1 MSDVSNIFMY
11 FSLALVVLWTVR
23 LANTKGKNP
32 FLWGGVSLFLSLVP
46 QFVDSWPALLGMGPM
61 VVLIFMKSQRTAV
74 EKPNSQTTI
83 TCPKCQ
89 AYHALGHTYCVNCG
103 WELKRPFTEPASP
116 RSGTATAPQIQL
128 EPMTDVESADRVE
141 HRTSGASTPAQPSEM
156 KPETEAASPEVV
168 TPEAASP
175 EAVTPEAVT
184 PEAVTPE
191 AVTPEAVSPEAAS
204 PEPVTAE
211 VVSTNDGGE
220 GDREEVPSEPLNPEP
235 VTPEPVAPEPM
246 VSRPITPARF
256 TEQGLDLL
264 DLGKF
269 QEAVDQFTKA
279 IALDATYSS
288 AWEHRAEAYARQGR
302 NDKAAE
308 DQLKL
313 ETLRQQSAE

>member
-23 LANTKGKNP
+23 MANAKGKNP
-32 FLWGGVSLFLSLVP
+32 FLWGGISFFLSLVP

-74 EKPNSQTTI
+74 EKPISQTTI

-103 WELKRPFTEPASP
+103 WELKRPFTEPTSP

-128 EPMTDVESADRVE
+128 EPMTEVESADRME
-141 HRTSGASTPAQPSEM
+141 HRTSGASTPPQPTEM
-156 KPETEAASPEVV
+156 KPETEAASQEAASQEPVTAEAVSVDAVSPEAV
-168 TPEAASP
+168 TPETVTP
-175 EAVTPEAVT
+175 ETVTPEAVT
-184 PEAVTPE
+184 PET
-191 AVTPEAVSPEAAS
+191 VSA
-204 PEPVTAE
+204 
-211 VVSTNDGGE
+211 NDGGE

-235 VTPEPVAPEPM
+235 VAPEQVAPELV

-264 DLGKF
+264 GLGKF

-302 NDKAAE
+302 NDKAVE
-308 DQLKL
+308 DRRTL
-313 ETLRQQSAE
+313 ENLRAQSAE

>member
-1 MSDVSNIFMY
+1 MY

-23 LANTKGKNP
+23 MANAKGKNP
-32 FLWGGVSLFLSLVP
+32 FLWGGISFFLSLVP

-74 EKPNSQTTI
+74 EKPISQTTI

-103 WELKRPFTEPASP
+103 WELKRPFAEPTSS

-128 EPMTDVESADRVE
+128 EPMTDVESTDRVE
-141 HRTSGASTPAQPSEM
+141 HRTSGASTPPQPTEM
-156 KPETEAASPEVV
+156 KPETEAV
-168 TPEAASP
+168 TPDAVSPEAA
-175 EAVTPEAVT
+175 
-184 PEAVTPE
+184 
-191 AVTPEAVSPEAAS
+191 SPEAAS

-211 VVSTNDGGE
+211 AVSTNDGGE
-220 GDREEVPSEPLNPEP
+220 GDREEVPSEPVN
-235 VTPEPVAPEPM
+235 PEPVAPQPV

-264 DLGKF
+264 GLGKF

-302 NDKAAE
+302 NDKAVE
-308 DQLKL
+308 DQRTL
-313 ETLRQQSAE
+313 ENLRAQSSE

>member
-1 MSDVSNIFMY
+1 MF

-23 LANTKGKNP
+23 MANAKGKNP
-32 FLWGGVSLFLSLVP
+32 FLWGGISFSLSLVP

-103 WELKRPFTEPASP
+103 WELKRPFTEPTSP

-141 HRTSGASTPAQPSEM
+141 QRTSGASTPPQPTEM
-156 KPETEAASPEVV
+156 MPETEAASPD
-168 TPEAASP
+168 
-175 EAVTPEAVT
+175 
-184 PEAVTPE
+184 
-191 AVTPEAVSPEAAS
+191 AVSPDAVSPDAVS
-204 PEPVTAE
+204 PEPVTPEA
-211 VVSTNDGGE
+211 VSTNDGGE
-220 GDREEVPSEPLNPEP
+220 GDREEVPSEPVN
-235 VTPEPVAPEPM
+235 PEPVAPEPVAPEPV

-264 DLGKF
+264 ALGKC

-302 NDKAAE
+302 NDKAVEDRLTLENLRAE
-308 DQLKL
+308 SS
-313 ETLRQQSAE
+313 E